1 MLKTLLKTTTLFLC
15 IQLNTYASDYG
26 TTDLYSGKSF
36 TTNIF
41 FNRSVFSNFNI
52 ASQQGN
58 TATGESINYSTPDDR
73 QYITFS
79 YWPIRKYRNL
89 DAVVKRAKV
98 EQDST
103 VHCQAASFKI
113 TSRTSSALVYEYTA
127 TNCGPNH
134 ISHKTLSKLMQ
145 GKSGIYQFLYVA
157 NSDRTTTQLLNATET
172 AVINSYLKEQ

>member
-1 MLKTLLKTTTLFLC
+1 
-15 IQLNTYASDYG
+15 
-26 TTDLYSGKSF
+26 
-36 TTNIF
+36 
-41 FNRSVFSNFNI
+41 
-52 ASQQGN
+52 
-58 TATGESINYSTPDDR
+58 
-73 QYITFS
+73 
-79 YWPIRKYRNL
+79 
-89 DAVVKRAKV
+89 VKRAKV